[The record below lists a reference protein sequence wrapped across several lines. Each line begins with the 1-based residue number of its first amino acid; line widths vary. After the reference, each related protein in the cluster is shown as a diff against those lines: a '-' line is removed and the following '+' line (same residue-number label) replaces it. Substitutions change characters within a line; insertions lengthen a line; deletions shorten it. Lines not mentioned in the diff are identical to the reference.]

1 MSDEPCWLTRE
12 AVLAIH
18 AQLLARFG
26 GRAGIREDNML
37 ESTLAK
43 PRQLHAYGQ
52 PNVYEMAA
60 AYAFGIVKNH
70 PFVDG
75 NKRAGFVAAYTFL
88 GINGFD
94 FTAPEEEAVIFTRG
108 LAAGEITLEEYT
120 LWLQKSSRSTFL

>member
-1 MSDEPCWLTRE
+1 VSDEPCWLTRE

-26 GRAGIREDNML
+26 GSAGLREDNML
-37 ESTLAK
+37 ESALAK

-94 FTAPEEEAVIFTRG
+94 FTAPEEEAVIFTRD
-108 LAAGEITLEEYT
+108 LAAGDITLEEYT

>member
-26 GRAGIREDNML
+26 GSAGIRDDNML
-37 ESTLAK
+37 ESALAK

-52 PNVYEMAA
+52 PNAYEMAS

-88 GINGFD
+88 GINGID
-94 FTAPEEEAVIFTRG
+94 FNASEEEAVIFTRG
-108 LAAGEITLEEYT
+108 LAAGDVTIEEYT
-120 LWLQKSSRSTFL
+120 LWLRNSSSATR

>member
-26 GRAGIREDNML
+26 GSAGIRADNML
-37 ESTLAK
+37 ESALAK

-60 AYAFGIVKNH
+60 ADAFGIVKNH

-120 LWLQKSSRSTFL
+120 LWLQKSSRSTVL

>member
-26 GRAGIREDNML
+26 GSAGLREDNML
-37 ESTLAK
+37 ESALAK

-94 FTAPEEEAVIFTRG
+94 FTAPEEEAVIFTRD
-108 LAAGEITLEEYT
+108 LAAGEITLEQYT
-120 LWLQKSSRSTFL
+120 LWLQNSSRSTFL

>member
-1 MSDEPCWLTRE
+1 VSQEPSWLTSQ

-26 GRAGIREDNML
+26 GSAGIRDENLL
-37 ESTLAK
+37 ESALAK

-52 PNVYEMAA
+52 PNAYEMAA

-70 PFVDG
+70 PFIDG

-88 GINGFD
+88 GINGID
-94 FTAPEEEAVIFTRG
+94 FTASEEEAVIFTRG
-108 LAAGEITLEEYT
+108 LAAGDITIEEYT
-120 LWLQKSSRSTFL
+120 LWLRKSSKGD

>member
-26 GRAGIREDNML
+26 GSAGIRDENLL
-37 ESTLAK
+37 ESALAK

-52 PNVYEMAA
+52 PNAYEMAA

-70 PFVDG
+70 PFIDG
-75 NKRAGFVAAYTFL
+75 NKRTGFVTAYTFL
-88 GINGFD
+88 GINGID
-94 FTAPEEEAVIFTRG
+94 FTASEEEAVIFTRG
-108 LAAGEITLEEYT
+108 LAAGDITLEEYT
-120 LWLQKSSRSTFL
+120 LWLQNSSV

>member
-1 MSDEPCWLTRE
+1 VSNEPCWLTRE

-26 GRAGIREDNML
+26 GSAGIREDNML
-37 ESTLAK
+37 ESALAK

-108 LAAGEITLEEYT
+108 LAAGDITLEEYT
-120 LWLQKSSRSTFL
+120 LWLQKASRSTVL

>member
-26 GRAGIREDNML
+26 GSAGIREDNML
-37 ESTLAK
+37 ESALAK

-70 PFVDG
+70 PFVDW

-94 FTAPEEEAVIFTRG
+94 FTAPEEEAVIFTRD
-108 LAAGEITLEEYT
+108 LAAGEITIEQYT
-120 LWLQKSSRSTFL
+120 LWLQNSSRSTFL

>member
-26 GRAGIREDNML
+26 GSAGIREDNML
-37 ESTLAK
+37 ESALAK

-94 FTAPEEEAVIFTRG
+94 FTAPEEEAVIFIRD
-108 LAAGEITLEEYT
+108 LAAGEITLEQYT
-120 LWLQKSSRSTFL
+120 LWLQNSSRSTVL

>member
-1 MSDEPCWLTRE
+1 VSNEPSWLTRE

-26 GRAGIREDNML
+26 GSTGIRDDNML
-37 ESTLAK
+37 ESALAK

-52 PNVYEMAA
+52 PNAYEMAA

-88 GINGFD
+88 GINGID
-94 FTAPEEEAVIFTRG
+94 FTAPEEEAVLFTRG
-108 LAAGEITLEEYT
+108 LAAGDITLEEYT
-120 LWLQKSSRSTFL
+120 LWLQKSSV

>member
-1 MSDEPCWLTRE
+1 MSNEPSWLARE

-26 GRAGIREDNML
+26 GSTGIRDDNML
-37 ESTLAK
+37 ESALAK

-52 PNVYEMAA
+52 PNAYEMAA

-88 GINGFD
+88 GINGID
-94 FTAPEEEAVIFTRG
+94 FTAPEEEAVLFTRG
-108 LAAGEITLEEYT
+108 LAAGDITLEEYT
-120 LWLQKSSRSTFL
+120 LWLQKSSV

>member
-26 GRAGIREDNML
+26 GSAGIRDENLL
-37 ESTLAK
+37 ESALAK

-52 PNVYEMAA
+52 PNAYEMAA

-70 PFVDG
+70 PFIDG

-88 GINGFD
+88 GVNGID
-94 FTAPEEEAVIFTRG
+94 FTASEEEAVLFTCG
-108 LAAGEITLEEYT
+108 LAAGDITIEEYT
-120 LWLQKSSRSTFL
+120 LWLRKSVKGD

>member
-1 MSDEPCWLTRE
+1 VSDEPCWLTRE

-26 GRAGIREDNML
+26 GSAGLREDNML
-37 ESTLAK
+37 ESALAK

-94 FTAPEEEAVIFTRG
+94 FTAPEAEAVIFTRG
-108 LAAGEITLEEYT
+108 LAAGEITLEQYT
-120 LWLQKSSRSTFL
+120 LWLQKSSR

>member
-26 GRAGIREDNML
+26 GSAGLREDNML
-37 ESTLAK
+37 ESALAK

-120 LWLQKSSRSTFL
+120 LWLQKASRSTVL

>member
-1 MSDEPCWLTRE
+1 MSDEPRWLTRE

-26 GRAGIREDNML
+26 GSAGLREDNML
-37 ESTLAK
+37 ESALAK

-94 FTAPEEEAVIFTRG
+94 FTAPEAEAVIFTRG
-108 LAAGEITLEEYT
+108 LAAGEITHEQYT

>member
-26 GRAGIREDNML
+26 GSAGIREDNML
-37 ESTLAK
+37 ESALAK

-70 PFVDG
+70 PFVDW

-108 LAAGEITLEEYT
+108 LAAGDITLEEYT
-120 LWLQKSSRSTFL
+120 LWLQKASRSTVL